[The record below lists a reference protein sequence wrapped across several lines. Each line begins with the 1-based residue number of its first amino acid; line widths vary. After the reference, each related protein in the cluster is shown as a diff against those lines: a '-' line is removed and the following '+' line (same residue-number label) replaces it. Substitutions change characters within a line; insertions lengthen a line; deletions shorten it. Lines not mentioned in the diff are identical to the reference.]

1 VVPVAEDNSREYRNL
16 IEAVLFVSGKAMSAE
31 EIASAIGVSSV
42 GAVRTMIAALAEE
55 YTKSGGALAVE
66 KVADT
71 YMLSVREPY
80 ASKVSGLAGSPD
92 ITRGSLRVLAY
103 ISRNEPILQSAVVRV
118 FGSSTYDHVKELSE
132 KDFIRSTKIGRSK
145 RLETTKKFREYF
157 SLSK

>member
-1 VVPVAEDNSREYRNL
+1 MADDNAREYRNL

-31 EIASAIGVSSV
+31 EIASVIGVSSV
-42 GAVRTMIAALAEE
+42 GSVRSMITALAEE
-55 YTKSGGALAVE
+55 YSKSGGALAVE

-118 FGSSTYDHVKELSE
+118 FGSGVYDHVKELSE
-132 KDFIRSTKIGRSK
+132 KDFIRSTKVGRSK

-157 SLSK
+157 NLSK

>member
-1 VVPVAEDNSREYRNL
+1 MAEDNSREYRNL

>member
-1 VVPVAEDNSREYRNL
+1 MPVAEDNSREYRNL

>member
-1 VVPVAEDNSREYRNL
+1 MADDNAREYRNL

-31 EIASAIGVSSV
+31 EIASAISVSSV
-42 GAVRTMIAALAEE
+42 GSVRSMITALAEE
-55 YTKSGGALAVE
+55 YSKSGGALAVE

-80 ASKVSGLAGSPD
+80 ASKVSGIAGSPD

-118 FGSSTYDHVKELSE
+118 FGSGVYDHVKELSE
-132 KDFIRSTKIGRSK
+132 KDFIRSTKVGRSK

-157 SLSK
+157 NLSK

>member
-1 VVPVAEDNSREYRNL
+1 
-16 IEAVLFVSGKAMSAE
+16 
-31 EIASAIGVSSV
+31 
-42 GAVRTMIAALAEE
+42 LAEE

-92 ITRGSLRVLAY
+92 VTRGSLSVLAY

>member
-1 VVPVAEDNSREYRNL
+1 MADDNAREYRNL
-16 IEAVLFVSGKAMSAE
+16 IAAVLFVSGKAMSAE

-42 GAVRTMIAALAEE
+42 GSVRSMITALAEE
-55 YTKSGGALAVE
+55 YSKSGGALAVE

-118 FGSSTYDHVKELSE
+118 FGSGVYDHVKELSE
-132 KDFIRSTKIGRSK
+132 KDFIRSTKVGRSK

-157 SLSK
+157 NLSK

>member
-1 VVPVAEDNSREYRNL
+1 MADDKAREYRNV
-16 IEAVLFVSGKAMSAE
+16 IAAVLFVSGKAMSAE

-42 GAVRTMIAALAEE
+42 GSVRSMITALAEE
-55 YTKSGGALAVE
+55 YSKSGGALAVE

-118 FGSSTYDHVKELSE
+118 FGSGVYDHVKELSE
-132 KDFIRSTKIGRSK
+132 KDFIRSTKVGRSK

-157 SLSK
+157 NLSK

>member
-1 VVPVAEDNSREYRNL
+1 MPVAEDNSRDYRNL

-55 YTKSGGALAVE
+55 YTKSGGALSVE

-118 FGSSTYDHVKELSE
+118 FGSGTYDHVKELSE

>member
-1 VVPVAEDNSREYRNL
+1 MAEDNSREYRNL

-71 YMLSVREPY
+71 YMLCVREPY

>member
-1 VVPVAEDNSREYRNL
+1 MAEDNSREYRNL

-55 YTKSGGALAVE
+55 YTKTGGALAVE

>member
-1 VVPVAEDNSREYRNL
+1 VAEDNSREYRNL